1 MAGST
6 SVIAI
11 TTGGI
16 PTIITTGIPG
26 SIGIIITRLSITHLS
41 RTTGT
46 GLTMV
51 TTGLGEIH
59 RSPVIF

>member
-6 SVIAI
+6 SFIVITI
-11 TTGGI
+11 GGI

-26 SIGIIITRLSITHLS
+26 SIGIITRLS
-41 RTTGT
+41 RTIGI
-46 GLTMV
+46 GLTIG

-59 RSPVIF
+59 RSPVTF